1 MGMGSHT
8 HFKFEYICI
17 YMYLIMHKLIC
28 YFTHSQLGIQILP
41 SLNQL
46 PVIKMGLLI
55 QWFSKVI
62 YWLVSGP
69 DLMYSNLP
77 SIHITPEVI

>member
-1 MGMGSHT
+1 
-8 HFKFEYICI
+8 
-17 YMYLIMHKLIC
+17 MHKLIC

-62 YWLVSGP
+62 YWLVFNT
-69 DLMYSNLP
+69 DLVCSDFP
-77 SIHITPEVI
+77 SIHIIPEAM